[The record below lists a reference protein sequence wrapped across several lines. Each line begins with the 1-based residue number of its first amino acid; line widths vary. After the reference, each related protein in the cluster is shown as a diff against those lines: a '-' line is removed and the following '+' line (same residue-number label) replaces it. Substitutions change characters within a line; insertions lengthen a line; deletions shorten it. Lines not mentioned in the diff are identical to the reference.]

1 MRPLFFLGNKRS
13 GTSKL
18 VHYLNQHPEVFVT
31 NESDVAWFLY
41 QIEEG
46 VDLELCER
54 DVAEMGAKYSIR
66 PFARHPYDIGSA
78 GGVHTMRATRN
89 TTVLSDPMSVRAR
102 FEAIQHTY
110 MLSLQNG
117 TTESPYGPIIA
128 RTLKD
133 NVPWKDLAYIGDKM
147 PTQNADPVVFD
158 WIWKRMPDAKFVH
171 IVRDPHMVVS
181 SMQRLGFNTWWKDD
195 TASVLDTWTKIEE
208 WVVQAEQT
216 TEILHVRQEDL
227 VANVNQEMNRIWD
240 YLGVPTGIGYPDQRR
255 HTASSQPVELHL
267 NDRTLAIMERYGYA

>member
-1 MRPLFFLGNKRS
+1 MRPLFFIGNKRS

-46 VDLELCER
+46 VDTELAKR
-54 DVAEMGAKYSIR
+54 DEAEMEAQYSIR

-78 GGVHTMRATRN
+78 GGVHTMRALRN

-102 FEAIQHTY
+102 YEAILHAY
-110 MLSLQNG
+110 MLSIRNG
-117 TTESPYGPIIA
+117 DTKSPYGPIIQ
-128 RTLKD
+128 RTLTD
-133 NVPWKDLAYIGDKM
+133 NVPWSRLAYIGDKM
-147 PTQNADPVVFD
+147 PTQNADPQIFD

-181 SMQRLGFNTWWKDD
+181 SMQRLGFNTWWRED
-195 TASVLDTWTKIEE
+195 TAQVLATWTKIEE
-208 WVVQAEQT
+208 WVVRAEKT
-216 TEILHVRQEDL
+216 TTVLHVRQEDL
-227 VANVNQEMNRIWD
+227 VADVNREMGRIWD
-240 YLGVPTGIGYPDQRR
+240 YLDIAPGPVYPDQRR
-255 HTASSQPVELHL
+255 HRAASQPATLHP
-267 NDRTLAIMERYGYA
+267 NDRTLAIMERYGYV